1 MTSAENSTSTF
12 VTLTL
17 EFVSSLEIRSKDIF
31 YTVWKTKDAEVR
43 WKVKLS
49 EENLELAKFYQALEF
64 HKKHFKT
71 QLTALPLDPQ
81 FQQG

>member
-12 VTLTL
+12 V
-17 EFVSSLEIRSKDIF
+17 SMSLPWESEVKTFF
-31 YTVWKTKDAEVR
+31 YTVWKIEDAEVR

-64 HKKHFKT
+64 YRKHFKT
-71 QLTALPLDPQ
+71 QLRAPPLDPQ